1 MTTTTSPD
9 KPLSGWQ
16 VLVTRPAVD
25 ANTLLTRLPELGA
38 SAVHAPLLVI
48 DPLPPTDEEPGVV
61 ADLDRIDFVIV
72 TSRNAVRHGMPRL
85 ADRWPQWPV
94 GQQWIAIGRATA
106 SALDSFGIRAITP
119 ADERSEGLLA
129 LPTLQD
135 VAGRRVLLLGGEGGR
150 GMIGQTLAARGARVT
165 RLDVYRRSDNPEAA
179 GRVATFLQRPSPRA
193 ALVSSGEALHN
204 LFALAPALAHGDSWL
219 VVPVA
224 RVAASARAL
233 GAKRVLIAGRAD
245 DESMLATLVDMAIC
259 SSREDRS

>member
-1 MTTTTSPD
+1 MTTTTSPET
-9 KPLSGWQ
+9 PLSGWQ
-16 VLVTRPAVD
+16 VLVTRPAGD
-25 ANTLLTRLPELGA
+25 ADALMARLPELGA
-38 SAVHAPLLVI
+38 SAVHAPLMVI
-48 DPLPPTDEEPGVV
+48 APLPPPDEEAGII

-106 SALDSFGIRAITP
+106 RALDAFGIRAGTP

-129 LPTLQD
+129 LPALQD
-135 VAGRRVLLLGGEGGR
+135 VAGRRILLLSGEGGR
-150 GMIGQTLAARGARVT
+150 GMIEQSFAARGVHVT
-165 RLDVYRRSDNPEAA
+165 RLDVYRRNANPEAA
-179 GRVATFLQRPSPRA
+179 PLVDDFLLRPPPRA

-204 LFALAPALAHGDSWL
+204 LLALAPALVHGDSWL

-233 GAKRVLIAGRAD
+233 GARRILVAGRAD